1 MNFILNFTHVYEAF
15 WLLTPSQH
23 LLSTSRSFRW
33 TYWLKLFGIR
43 CFHSFIMITW
53 SAMLTKFNVVHHLC
67 IYICMYICLS
77 LLIYLNFY
85 WKYIILLPSKK
96 IFDSQCFL
104 PARYAR
110 TIMTQSLW
118 ICPTNDWS
126 NFRPM
131 PLERA
136 HANTAWMAWTWKLD
150 VSET

>member
-33 TYWLKLFGIR
+33 IYWLKLLGIR

-67 IYICMYICLS
+67 IYMYVYLFVS
-77 LLIYLNFY
+77 IYLFNF
-85 WKYIILLPSKK
+85 LLEIYSSTQQK